1 MPREK
6 ESARFLR
13 LRVRDKT
20 VVHYSPVGFLALMS
34 VPRLL
39 VVVLVIGMGGPLPLA
54 WGQPADSTAFPSD
67 STTAGPSA
75 VTQRVVA
82 AFSEGNARRLLTPSA
97 DRVEISLFGS
107 RTFYSS
113 SQALYVL
120 REFFRSHAPGRF
132 VVADVMETGTSC
144 FVQGR
149 YEEARVTRW
158 HHVYVRLDQPAD
170 ADLWSLHEVRIE
182 AVDE

>member
-1 MPREK
+1 
-6 ESARFLR
+6 
-13 LRVRDKT
+13 
-20 VVHYSPVGFLALMS
+20 MS

-39 VVVLVIGMGGPLPLA
+39 VAFLVIGIAGPPPLA
-54 WGQPADSTAFPSD
+54 WGQPADSTALSAD
-67 STTAGPSA
+67 STTALPSA
-75 VTQRVVA
+75 VTQRVVT
-82 AFSEGNARRLLTPSA
+82 AFTEGNARRLLTPSA

-149 YEEARVTRW
+149 YEEARMTRR
-158 HHVYVRLDQPAD
+158 HHVYVRLDQSED

-182 AVDE
+182 AADE

>member
-1 MPREK
+1 
-6 ESARFLR
+6 
-13 LRVRDKT
+13 
-20 VVHYSPVGFLALMS
+20 MS
-34 VPRLL
+34 IPKLL
-39 VVVLVIGMGGPLPLA
+39 VVLLMIGVVAPPPLVR
-54 WGQPADSTAFPSD
+54 GQPADSAAASAD
-67 STTAGPSA
+67 STTARPSVVA
-75 VTQRVVA
+75 QRVA
-82 AFSEGNARRLLTPSA
+82 TAFSEGDARRLLTPSA

-149 YEEARVTRW
+149 YEEARMARR
-158 HHVYVRLDQPAD
+158 HHVYVRLDQPED